1 MFFVSSRVNLDNED
15 RVGSEETYW
24 EISVLNQRETQR
36 RKVALDTLRDF
47 VDGKQILVLVH
58 GYNNE
63 FEDIVRSYD
72 IIQARVNRHL
82 SDFYDA
88 VIGYTWPGGD
98 SPVDWFGPK
107 RRAGTVAPRLADVL
121 TSLSARAATIDL
133 MSHSLGARV
142 ALRGLESLPKDLVRV
157 NYLLASAIDNESVEI
172 GNKYYDA
179 TRRAGESVVFHSR
192 NDNVL
197 RFGYTA
203 AEWDYALGF
212 TGPEDS
218 GAIAASSP
226 TVTVANCKR
235 VINGHGEYKSQDEI
249 YRFIS
254 RWMNGQ
260 VDEQFVSI

>member
-15 RVGSEETYW
+15 RIGSEETYW
-24 EISVLNQRETQR
+24 ELTVENQRETR
-36 RKVALDTLRDF
+36 RQKVTLDTLRDF
-47 VDGKQILVLVH
+47 VDGKHILVLVH

-72 IIQARVNRHL
+72 IIQAKVDRHL
-82 SDFYDA
+82 DDFYDA

-98 SPVDWFGPK
+98 SAVDWFGPK
-107 RRAGTVAPRLADVL
+107 RRAGTVAPRLARAL
-121 TSLSARAATIDL
+121 MSLNAHAATIDL
-133 MSHSLGARV
+133 MSHSLGSRV
-142 ALRGLESLPKDLVRV
+142 ALRGLEALPNDVVRV
-157 NYLLASAIDNESVEI
+157 NYLMASAIDNESVEA
-172 GNKYYDA
+172 GNKYHDA
-179 TRRAGESVVFHSR
+179 TQRAGESVVFHSR

-197 RFGYTA
+197 RFAYTA

-218 GAIAASSP
+218 GAIAAWSP
-226 TVTVANCKR
+226 TVTIANCKR
-235 VINGHGEYKSQDEI
+235 VINGHGDYKSEDEV

-254 RWMNGQ
+254 QWMNGE